1 MKGKFYN
8 EKTGKWISGGAL
20 QLHIIKEHGGWDQH
34 HKKIIE
40 EAYEIISARMENEVR
55 RKSIYR
61 VK

>member
-1 MKGKFYN
+1 MKGRVYN

-20 QLHIIKEHGGWDQH
+20 QLHVIKENGGWDQH

-40 EAYEIISARMENEVR
+40 ETYEIISARMENTVR
-55 RKSIYR
+55 RKPIRR